1 MTVPPMD
8 ADLISGLLC
17 EIADTGRG
25 TPARLPLRVW
35 SMSGVE
41 RLVFP
46 DGTTAVLKY
55 ACEPFTGEGRTL
67 QAAARAGVPVP
78 RVLGSA
84 QRGGLLAM
92 VLEDLG
98 DPWHEAT
105 DDEAST
111 AAAFLHAAA
120 PPPSLPV
127 LEESALVAL
136 PGKSL
141 GHLRRLQAADRWTEG
156 TEDLGGI
163 LYALAHAAERKAAGA
178 MTAPFGWVHSE
189 FHPSSLHI
197 GPRGRHLLDFAR
209 SFTGPGLLD
218 LASWQGLSIRRS
230 PDPARLRGLIDGYIA
245 AGGPRTALTHRG
257 GLPPEAWALGWHR
270 VWAVEW
276 FLEQAH
282 RWINDPAKDPG
293 SIKVVRHHLTAA
305 ADLLE
310 V

>member
-1 MTVPPMD
+1 MD
-8 ADLISGLLC
+8 PDLISGLLH

-25 TPARLPLRVW
+25 TPTRLPIRVW

-41 RLVFP
+41 RLAFP

-55 ACEPFTGEGRTL
+55 ACDPFTVESRTL
-67 QAAARAGVPVP
+67 RAAARAGIPVP

-98 DPWHEAT
+98 DPRREAT
-105 DDEAST
+105 DGEAAT
-111 AAAFLHAAA
+111 AAASLHAAV
-120 PPPSLPV
+120 PPPSLSV
-127 LEESALVAL
+127 LEENALAAL
-136 PGKSL
+136 PGKAL
-141 GHLRRLQAADRWTEG
+141 GHLRRLRAADRWTEG
-156 TEDLGGI
+156 TEDLAGI
-163 LYALAHAAERKAAGA
+163 LDALAHAAERKAAGA
-178 MTAPFGWVHSE
+178 MSPPFGWVHSE

-197 GPRGRHLLDFAR
+197 GPRGWHLLDLAR

-218 LASWQGLSIRRS
+218 LASWQGLSIRQS

-245 AGGPRTALTHRG
+245 AGGPRDALTRRG

-276 FLEQAH
+276 FLDQAH
-282 RWINDPAKDPG
+282 RWINDPAKDLG